1 MIFAD
6 PTFNAIYILG
16 FMVSLI
22 TLPKLFVM
30 DLWPNNPARC
40 RVRWKDLITG
50 LVISVIP
57 LINVISGIIGIIFW
71 STWII
76 KRVAFMDTLRR
87 VLNEEVF

>member
-30 DLWPNNPARC
+30 DLWPLNPGRC
-40 RVRWKDLITG
+40 RVRWKDLIAG
-50 LVISVIP
+50 LVLSVIP
-57 LINVISGIIGIIFW
+57 LINVIASIIFW
-71 STWII
+71 TTWII
-76 KRVAFMDTLRR
+76 KRVAFMDTIKRI
-87 VLNEEVF
+87 LNEEVF